1 MVRKKGLNINMVE
14 FDYIVIGGGSGGIS
28 SANRAAEHGAKV
40 AVIEAVD
47 LGGTCVNR
55 GCVPKKV
62 SWYASRVADSIHKYG
77 PGYGF
82 HAENT
87 RFNFDE
93 FLEARDGYVSRSR
106 SGYENN
112 IEKNGIALYRGHA
125 SFVDGH
131 TVEVNGETLTAKNIL
146 IATGGR
152 PSKVEVP
159 GGELVDNSDDFFN
172 WTTLPEKVAV
182 VGAGYIAVELSQVM
196 SNLGVDTTLVTRY
209 EKPLRSFDDMLSD
222 LLLGAINEDGPT
234 HMPNTTFTEY
244 RKNGDKIE
252 CLVDGEVKL
261 VVDRV
266 VAAVGRVANTENLG
280 LENTAITVDEKGQI
294 NVNDGHET
302 EEAGVYAIG
311 DVIDRVDLTPVAI
324 RAGRTLSEYLF
335 NNGATSAIDYTN
347 IPTVI
352 FSHPAIGTIGYS
364 EKDAIKEFGEE
375 NIKVYTNTFYSMY
388 ASAAWHREQ
397 NKFKLVCYGPEEVV
411 IGLHGIGEG
420 VDEMI
425 QGFGVAMKMKA
436 TKAQFDSIIAIHPTG
451 AEEFVTM
458 R

>member
-1 MVRKKGLNINMVE
+1 MTE
-14 FDYIVIGGGSGGIS
+14 YDYIVIGGGSGGIA

-40 AVIEAVD
+40 AVIEARD
-47 LGGTCVNR
+47 IGGTCVNR

-82 HAENT
+82 HVSDSQ
-87 RFNFDE
+87 FNYAE
-93 FLEARDGYVSRSR
+93 FLEARDGYISRSR
-106 SGYENN
+106 AGYTNN
-112 IEKNGIALYRGHA
+112 LNKNGIKLYDGHA
-125 SFVDGH
+125 KFVNGH
-131 TVEVNGETLTAKNIL
+131 TIEVNGEQLTAKNIL

-152 PSKVEVP
+152 PAPVDVP
-159 GGELVDNSDDFFN
+159 GGDLVDNSDDFFD
-172 WTTLPEKVAV
+172 WKSLPESVAV
-182 VGAGYIAVELSQVM
+182 VGAGYIAVELSQVLH
-196 SNLGVDTTLVTRY
+196 NLGVETTLVTRY
-209 EKPLRSFDDMLSD
+209 EKPLRAFDDMLSE
-222 LLLGAINEDGPT
+222 LLLKAIEEDGPK
-234 HMPNTTFTEY
+234 HLANTRFTEY

-266 VAAVGRVANTENLG
+266 IGAIGRVPNTDNLG
-280 LENTAITVDEKGQI
+280 LENTAVTLDEEGHI
-294 NVNDGHET
+294 NVNEGHET
-302 EEAGVYAIG
+302 EEPGVYAIG

-352 FSHPAIGTIGYS
+352 FSHPAIGTIGYA
-364 EKDAIKEFGEE
+364 EKDAIKEFGAE

-388 ASAAWHREQ
+388 ASAAWKREQ
-397 NKFKLVCYGPEEVV
+397 NKFKLVCYGPDEVV

-436 TKAQFDSIIAIHPTG
+436 TKAQFDSVIAIHPTG

>member
-1 MVRKKGLNINMVE
+1 MEE
-14 FDYIVIGGGSGGIS
+14 FDYLVIGGGSGGIA

-40 AVIEAVD
+40 AVIEGQD
-47 LGGTCVNR
+47 IGGTCVNR

-82 HAENT
+82 HAKDVE
-87 RFNFDE
+87 FNYNE

-106 SGYENN
+106 AGYTNN
-112 IEKNGIALYRGHA
+112 LQKNGITLIEGYAKFL
-125 SFVDGH
+125 DDH
-131 TVEVNGETLTAKNIL
+131 TVEVNGETYTAKYIL
-146 IATGGR
+146 VATGGR
-152 PSKVEVP
+152 PAPSVVK
-159 GGELVDNSDDFFN
+159 GGDLLDSSDDFFN
-172 WTTLPEKVAV
+172 WTDLPESVAV
-182 VGAGYIAVELSQVM
+182 IGAGYIAVELSQVL
-196 SNLGVDTTLVTRY
+196 SNLGVETTLVTRY
-209 EKPLRSFDDMLSD
+209 EKPLRQFDDMVSD
-222 LLLGAINEDGPT
+222 ILVEAMKKDGPT
-234 HMPNTTFTEY
+234 HMPNTLFDEY

-252 CLVDGEVKL
+252 CLINGEVKL

-266 VAAVGRVANTENLG
+266 IAAIGRLANTDNLG
-280 LENTAITVDEKGQI
+280 IENTSIQLDEVGQI
-294 NVNDGHET
+294 IVDDGHET
-302 EEAGVYAIG
+302 DAKGVYAIG

-324 RAGRTLSEYLF
+324 RAGRTLSEFLF
-335 NNGATSAIDYTN
+335 NNGKTSAIDYTN

-352 FSHPAIGTIGYS
+352 FSHPAIGTIGLT
-364 EKDAIKEFGEE
+364 EKEAIEKYGEE
-375 NIKVYTNTFYSMY
+375 NIKVYTNSFYSMY
-388 ASAAWHREQ
+388 ASAAWHREL
-397 NKFKLVCYGPEEVV
+397 NKFKLVCYGPDEVV

-436 TKAQFDSIIAIHPTG
+436 TKEQFDSVIAIHPTG

>member
-1 MVRKKGLNINMVE
+1 MKE
-14 FDYIVIGGGSGGIS
+14 FDYLVIGGGSGGIA

-40 AVIEAVD
+40 AVIEGSD

-82 HAENT
+82 HAENVE
-87 RFNFDE
+87 FNYSE
-93 FLEARDGYVSRSR
+93 FLEARDGYISRSR
-106 SGYENN
+106 QGYTSRF
-112 IEKNGIALYRGHA
+112 EKNGITLIEGFAK
-125 SFVDGH
+125 FIDDK
-131 TVEVNGETLTAKNIL
+131 TVEVAGEKYTAKHIL

-152 PSKVEVP
+152 PAPIDVK
-159 GGELVDNSDDFFN
+159 GGELLDSSDDFFN
-172 WTTLPEKVAV
+172 WTDLPESVAV
-182 VGAGYIAVELSQVM
+182 IGAGYIAVELSQVL
-196 SNLGVDTTLVTRY
+196 SNFGVETTLVTRY
-209 EKPLRSFDDMLSD
+209 EKPLRLFDDMVTD
-222 LLLGAINEDGPT
+222 ILLDAMKVDGPT
-234 HMPNTTFTEY
+234 HLANTSFDEY
-244 RKNGDKIE
+244 RRKDGKIE
-252 CLVDGEVKL
+252 CLVGGEVKL
-261 VVDRV
+261 TVDRV
-266 VAAVGRVANTENLG
+266 IAAIGRQANTDNLG
-280 LENTAITVDEKGQI
+280 IGNTSIQLDEVGQVV
-294 NVNDGHET
+294 VNDAHET
-302 EEAGVYAIG
+302 HAEGVYAIG

-335 NNGATSAIDYTN
+335 NNGETSAIDYTN

-364 EKDAIKEFGEE
+364 EKDAIEKYGGE
-375 NIKVYTNTFYSMY
+375 NIKVYTNSFYSMY
-388 ASAAWHREQ
+388 ASAAWHREL
-397 NKFKLVCYGPEEVV
+397 NKFKLVCYGPDEVV

-425 QGFGVAMKMKA
+425 QGFGVAMKMGA
-436 TKAQFDSIIAIHPTG
+436 TKAQFDSVIAIHPTG

>member
-1 MVRKKGLNINMVE
+1 MAREKGISNMTE
-14 FDYIVIGGGSGGIS
+14 FDYIVIGGGSGGIA

-40 AVIEAVD
+40 AVIEYSD

-62 SWYASRVADSIHKYG
+62 SWYASRVSDSIHKYG

-82 HAENT
+82 HAKDVE
-87 RFNFDE
+87 FNYSE
-93 FLEARDGYVSRSR
+93 FLEARDGYISRSR
-106 SGYENN
+106 QGYTNSFEKNN
-112 IEKNGIALYRGHA
+112 IQLFEGHA
-125 SFVDGH
+125 TFVDGH
-131 TVEVNGETLTAKNIL
+131 TVEVNGLQLTAKNIL
-146 IATGGR
+146 VATGGR
-152 PSKVEVP
+152 PSTLDVI
-159 GGELVDNSDDFFN
+159 GSELVDNSDDFFN
-172 WTTLPEKVAV
+172 WTELPESVAV
-182 VGAGYIAVELSQVM
+182 IGAGYIAVELSQVM
-196 SNLGVDTTLVTRY
+196 SNLGVDATLVTRY
-209 EKPLRSFDDMLSD
+209 EKPLRAFDDMLSD
-222 LLLGAINEDGPT
+222 ILVNAMNTDGLK
-234 HMPNTTFTEY
+234 HMPNTNFTEF

-266 VAAVGRVANTENLG
+266 VAAVGRVANTDKLG
-280 LENTAITVDEKGQI
+280 LENTKITTDDKGQI
-294 NVNDGHET
+294 NVNEGHET

-324 RAGRTLSEYLF
+324 RAGRTLSEFLF
-335 NNGATSAIDYTN
+335 NNGESSAIDYTN

-364 EKDAIKEFGEE
+364 EKDAIEEFGEE
-375 NIKVYTNTFYSMY
+375 NIKVYTNSFYSMY
-388 ASAAWHREQ
+388 ASAAWHREL
-397 NKFKLVCYGPEEVV
+397 NKFKLVCYGPDEVV

-436 TKAQFDSIIAIHPTG
+436 TKAQFDAVIAIHPTG
-451 AEEFVTM
+451 SEEFVTM